1 MPDLFILSFSAGKQ
15 NKALRAGQLRGTGG
29 TDAHL
34 HLPLLRA
41 QRELRRFWKGF
52 LCSCAPQ
59 GRQKIPISPS
69 GGDLCELLSVE
80 PNPAARLGR
89 ICWSLGSPD
98 SRFCWVPK
106 LSDRSC
112 LVFGVFVPKWAGL
125 CSQEGVVCRPG
136 CFWKVLCLK
145 I

>member
-98 SRFCWVPK
+98 SVFVGYQNDLTGLASFLGCSCPNGLGFVLRRGWFAGQDVSGRFC
-106 LSDRSC
+106 
-112 LVFGVFVPKWAGL
+112 A
-125 CSQEGVVCRPG
+125 
-136 CFWKVLCLK
+136 
-145 I
+145 